1 MPTLTAT
8 PSAGTIICNH
18 GWTQEMNV
26 DTPNDGDNGDYETIP
41 KLREKYAFCD
51 DGNIIAA
58 RCYKAGTNI
67 TSDRTGETVTCDHT
81 KGLTCNNWE
90 QLNQSA
96 GKCSDYSIRFY
107 CNCRYSKSQIY
118 ALFWFIHVIQPWIHL
133 NSWIAISWVWQNIV
147 ISWIRV
153 SCQFIYSDKYPLI
166 F

>member
-1 MPTLTAT
+1 MFFNLFLGKTPTPQVMPTLTAT

-51 DGNIIAA
+51 AGNIISA
-58 RCYKAGTNI
+58 RCYKAGTNM

-81 KGLTCNNWE
+81 KGLTCNNWD
-90 QLNQSA
+90 QLNQST

-107 CNCRYSKSQIY
+107 CNCKYSKSHMFY
-118 ALFWFIHVIQPWIHL
+118 FCLYMLYNCEFI
-133 NSWIAISWVWQNIV
+133 
-147 ISWIRV
+147 
-153 SCQFIYSDKYPLI
+153 
-166 F
+166 